1 MIQQEKCK
9 EPGAFFMEPETWAIL
24 ISLLSSYQQHN
35 KEYNHQAP
43 NYLFVRIST
52 WVQIFWKVVGFLHRP
67 SNLNEQF
74 IRSKNSAMVLYL
86 EIEGNGYC

>member
-1 MIQQEKCK
+1 MSLVNL
-9 EPGAFFMEPETWAIL
+9 IL
-24 ISLLSSYQQHN
+24 SRYQQRN
-35 KEYNHQAP
+35 KENSHKRS
-43 NYLFVRIST
+43 NYLFVRVST
-52 WVQIFWKVVGFLHRP
+52 WVQIFRKVVAFLRKL